1 MTDTDT
7 GGYQAA
13 FEQVQ
18 RLLNAGDFEQA
29 LEQVDLILQVHPR
42 DVKSAYARAVILRR
56 LGQHD
61 ASVALLERLVQGT
74 QGVPAVY
81 EEYGQALHAVGRIDD
96 AIGALRAAVALNPK
110 SASSWRLLGESLHSE
125 GEAEEAEAAIRQ
137 AMAVTH
143 AHPGIVKALELVQQ
157 EQLGMAEGICRDY
170 LQRNPRDVS
179 VIRLLAE
186 IGIKLGIK
194 GDPELLLEDCLR
206 MAPDFHL
213 ARNTYASA
221 LGQAQKYE
229 QALAEIAHLEK
240 VDPQNLSHSILAASI
255 EVMVGDYE
263 AAIERYGFLSER
275 FPRHAQ
281 LHNSFGHALKTVGRQ
296 QDAIA
301 AYRRAISVNE
311 SMGETYWNLANL
323 KTFRF
328 ETDEVERMRAL
339 IGQDAISD
347 RDRVHLCFALG
358 KALEDR
364 AEYAESF
371 QYYALGNDRKVAQEG
386 YRADETTAETN
397 ALIDYCTPALFEAK
411 SGFGDPSPDPIFII
425 GLPRSGS
432 TLLEQILASHSMVDG
447 TSELREM
454 VAIARRLGGKRNRAD
469 ASLYPGILSE
479 LTAAQCLEL
488 GQEYLLRTQ
497 VQRGDAPFFIDKMP
511 NNFQHIGL
519 IQMILPNAK
528 IIDARRHPMATCFSG
543 FKQLFAAG
551 QTFTY
556 GQENIA
562 RYFSDYA
569 RLMTH
574 WDAVLPGRVLT
585 VKYESV
591 IDNVEAEVRRILDY
605 CGLPFEAGC
614 LAFHETQ
621 RAVRTASSEQVR
633 QPIYTDAVEQWQH
646 YAPFLAPMEAELT
659 DWIRDHEG
667 N

>member
-296 QDAIA
+296 A
-301 AYRRAISVNE
+301 RRNRRLSSRHLGQRINGGNLLE
-311 SMGETYWNLANL
+311 SRE
-323 KTFRF
+323 
-328 ETDEVERMRAL
+328 
-339 IGQDAISD
+339 
-347 RDRVHLCFALG
+347 
-358 KALEDR
+358 LED
-364 AEYAESF
+364 
-371 QYYALGNDRKVAQEG
+371 V
-386 YRADETTAETN
+386 
-397 ALIDYCTPALFEAK
+397 
-411 SGFGDPSPDPIFII
+411 
-425 GLPRSGS
+425 
-432 TLLEQILASHSMVDG
+432 
-447 TSELREM
+447 
-454 VAIARRLGGKRNRAD
+454 
-469 ASLYPGILSE
+469 
-479 LTAAQCLEL
+479 
-488 GQEYLLRTQ
+488 
-497 VQRGDAPFFIDKMP
+497 
-511 NNFQHIGL
+511 
-519 IQMILPNAK
+519 
-528 IIDARRHPMATCFSG
+528 
-543 FKQLFAAG
+543 
-551 QTFTY
+551 
-556 GQENIA
+556 
-562 RYFSDYA
+562 
-569 RLMTH
+569 
-574 WDAVLPGRVLT
+574 
-585 VKYESV
+585 SV
-591 IDNVEAEVRRILDY
+591 
-605 CGLPFEAGC
+605 
-614 LAFHETQ
+614 
-621 RAVRTASSEQVR
+621 
-633 QPIYTDAVEQWQH
+633 
-646 YAPFLAPMEAELT
+646 
-659 DWIRDHEG
+659 
-667 N
+667 

>member
-18 RLLNAGDFEQA
+18 RLLNAGAFEQA

-42 DVKSAYARAVILRR
+42 DAKSTYARAVILRR

-61 ASVALLERLVQGT
+61 ASVVLLEELVQGT
-74 QGVPAVY
+74 QGVPAIY

-137 AMAVTH
+137 AMAATH
-143 AHPGIVKALELVQQ
+143 VHPGIIKALDLIQQ
-157 EQLGMAEGICRDY
+157 EQFGMAEGICRDY
-170 LQRNPRDVS
+170 LQRNPQDVS

-213 ARNTYASA
+213 ARNTYANA
-221 LGQAQKYE
+221 LGQAQKFE

-240 VDPQNLSHSILAASI
+240 VDPKNCSHSILAASI
-255 EVMVGDYE
+255 EVMVGSFE
-263 AAIERYGFLSER
+263 AAIERYGFLCER

-328 ETDEVERMRAL
+328 EADEVDRMRVL
-339 IGQDAISD
+339 IGEDTISD
-347 RDRVHLCFALG
+347 RDNVHLCFALG

-364 AEYAESF
+364 AEYDESF
-371 QYYALGNDRKVAQEG
+371 QYYALGNDRKVTQEG

-397 ALIDYCTPALFEAK
+397 ALIDYCTPALFEAQ
-411 SGFGDPSPDPIFII
+411 SGFGDPSPDPIFIV

-469 ASLYPGILSE
+469 ASLYPGILSD
-479 LTAAQCLEL
+479 LTTAQCLEL
-488 GQEYLLRTQ
+488 GQEYLARTQ

-574 WDAVLPGRVLT
+574 WDAVLPGRVLK

-605 CGLPFEAGC
+605 CGLPFEAAC

-646 YAPFLAPMEAELT
+646 YAPFLAPMQAELT
-659 DWIRDHEG
+659 DWIRDHED

>member
-1 MTDTDT
+1 MTDSDT
-7 GGYQAA
+7 GAYQAA
-13 FEQVQ
+13 FEHVQ
-18 RLLNAGDFEQA
+18 RLLNQGAFEQA
-29 LEQVDLILQVHPR
+29 LEQVDLILEVHPR
-42 DVKSAYARAVILRR
+42 DAKSNYARAVILRR

-61 ASVALLERLVQGT
+61 ASVALLATLVQGT

-81 EEYGQALHAVGRIDD
+81 EEYGQALHAVGRIDE
-96 AIGALRAAVALNPK
+96 AIGALRTAVDLNPK

-137 AMAVTH
+137 AMAATH
-143 AHPGIVKALELVQQ
+143 VHPGIIKALGLVQQ
-157 EQLGMAEGICRDY
+157 EQFGMAEGICRDY
-170 LQRNPRDVS
+170 LQRNPQDVS

-194 GDPELLLEDCLR
+194 GDPEILLEDCLR

-229 QALAEIAHLEK
+229 EALAEIAHLEK
-240 VDPQNLSHSILAASI
+240 VDPKNLSHSILAASI
-255 EVMVGDYE
+255 EVMVGNYD
-263 AAIERYGFLSER
+263 AAVERYGFLCER

-281 LHNSFGHALKTVGRQ
+281 LHNSAGHALKTVGRQ
-296 QDAIA
+296 EEAIA
-301 AYRRAISVNE
+301 AYRRAITVNE
-311 SMGETYWNLANL
+311 TMGETYWNLANL

-328 ETDEVERMRAL
+328 DAVEVERMRAL
-339 IGQDAISD
+339 IAEDDISD
-347 RDRVHLCFALG
+347 RDNFHLCFALG
-358 KALEDR
+358 KGLEDR

-371 QYYALGNDRKVAQEG
+371 RYYALGNDRKVVQEG
-386 YRADETTAETN
+386 YVADETTAETD
-397 ALIDYCTPALFEAK
+397 ALIGQCKAQLFK
-411 SGFGDPSPDPIFII
+411 SKAGMGDPAPDPIFIV

-469 ASLYPGILSE
+469 VSAYPGILSD
-479 LTAAQCLEL
+479 LTAQQCLEL
-488 GQEYLLRTQ
+488 GQEYLSRTQ

-511 NNFQHIGL
+511 NNFQHVGL
-519 IQMILPNAK
+519 IQLILPNAK

-543 FKQLFAAG
+543 YKQLFAAG

-574 WDAVLPGRVLT
+574 WDAVLPGRVLR

-591 IDNVEAEVRRILDY
+591 IHNVEGEVRRMLDY
-605 CGLPFEAGC
+605 CGLPFEPAC

-646 YAPFLAPMEAELT
+646 YAPFLAPMQAELAH
-659 DWIRDHEG
+659 WVLDHEKI
-667 N
+667 